1 MIRVYAERKGG
12 RCRLFVTGHA
22 NEGKD
27 RDAVCAGVSALT
39 EALVLYADAAPACR
53 HLRRSVRAGEVF
65 FSCRGL
71 SADGRMSDPSIDEAN
86 LRQVMFS
93 KCKNKYLLC
102 DSSKFD
108 KVYFY
113 DMGDVSQLDD
123 IISDRPLPDTIAS
136 QLKSHK

>member
-39 EALVLYADAAPACR
+39 EALVLYADATPACR

-65 FSCRGL
+65 FSCRGGL
-71 SADGRMSDPSIDEAN
+71 GAGFDLVVGGLRAIAN
-86 LRQVMFS
+86 A
-93 KCKNKYLLC
+93 YPEHLC
-102 DSSKFD
+102 IERAVCS
-108 KVYFY
+108 
-113 DMGDVSQLDD
+113 
-123 IISDRPLPDTIAS
+123 
-136 QLKSHK
+136 